1 MTLENSP
8 VSYRGRFAP
17 SPTGPLHFG
26 SLVTA
31 VGSFLQAKSQGG
43 TWLLRMDDIDPPREV
58 PGAADLI
65 LHTLEAF
72 GLYWDEPVLYQST
85 RTGVYEAALEILRD
99 TGHSYPCACSRQ
111 EIVAAQGKSKVYPGT
126 CRDGL
131 PTGREGRALRVR
143 LPADEVHFE
152 DLLQGKVRRDSETE
166 LGDFVVRRADG
177 LFAYHLAAVV
187 DEAYQNITDVVRG
200 ADLLDATAYQICLQ
214 RLLHLPTPRYLH
226 LPIAVNAQGQKLSK
240 QTYAAALDPAQAGL
254 LMTQALAFLGH
265 APPAEL
271 AGAPCPELLAWA
283 LTAWNP
289 AQLPRVAAI
298 PVGSPSGERTP

>member
-1 MTLENSP
+1 MSLETSP
-8 VSYRGRFAP
+8 IAYRGRFAP

-43 TWLLRMDDIDPPREV
+43 KWLLRMDDIDPPREI

-65 LHTLEAF
+65 LRTLETF
-72 GLYWDEPVLYQST
+72 GLQWDEPVLYQST
-85 RTGVYEAALEILRD
+85 RSEAYELALDTLRAA
-99 TGHSYPCACSRQ
+99 GHSYPCACSRQ
-111 EIVAAQGKSKVYPGT
+111 EIEARQSELAVTVYPGA
-126 CRDGL
+126 CRHGL
-131 PTGREGRALRVR
+131 PPGRGGRAVRVR

-152 DLLQGKVRRDSETE
+152 DLLQGKVRRDAETE

-187 DEAYQNITDVVRG
+187 DEARQGISEVVRG

-226 LPIAVNAQGQKLSK
+226 LPVAINAQGQKLSK
-240 QTYAAALDPAQAGL
+240 QTYAAALDPAQAGPL
-254 LMTQALAFLGH
+254 LSQALAFLGH

-271 AGAPCPELLAWA
+271 TGAPCRELLAWA

-298 PVGSPSGERTP
+298 PVTR